1 MAVKLS
7 EAQDINSIQYDEQ
20 AAEPATPNNGK
31 VQSWAATDKKHKTKG
46 SDALVLVYTP
56 VIAVQTADATIA
68 NTVTETTLFGTVVG
82 TLTLPANFLI
92 AGRTIRITMRG
103 HVSTTGTPNL
113 TIRSKFGSTELV
125 TTTAF
130 NAGTLSNIGWTW
142 TCDITCRSTGA
153 SGTVVASATFAWNNG
168 SQRNAVKTTTTTI
181 DTTATQA
188 VNVTAEWGTASASNT
203 ITAQLAQVEV
213 LY

>member
-1 MAVKLS
+1 MATKISAATNLDSV
-7 EAQDINSIQYDEQ
+7 QYQEQ
-20 AAEPATPNNGK
+20 AADPPTPASGYN
-31 VQSWAATDKKHKTKG
+31 QSWVATDKKHKTKG
-46 SDALVLVYTP
+46 SDALVMIYTP

-68 NTVTETTLFGTVVG
+68 NTITETTLFGTVVG
-82 TLTLPANFLI
+82 TLTLPASFLI

-130 NAGTLSNIGWTW
+130 NAGTLASIGWTW

-153 SGTVVASATFAWNNG
+153 TGTVVASGTFAWNNG
-168 SQRNAVKTTTTTI
+168 SQRNAVKTTTTTV

-188 VNVTAEWGTASASNT
+188 VNVTAEWGTAAAANT